1 MTSVNYLLVAVVF
14 IVLLLQIDCNT
25 YAFLQHL
32 PSSPLLLSRTNN
44 IEIERD
50 RIKVYQLGNDYLDR
64 ISESS
69 DDIERDSSESRSNP
83 FANVIHAASSG
94 ITSAAE
100 RGSSDIQSAVSG
112 VGKVTNSAL
121 SGVGKVTKRG
131 TRDIK
136 KTTIRA
142 QKVIKKGA
150 FGLVYTTTTV
160 GKGLSDMHFFDAHS
174 FVVGDN
180 FGKTILNNNFAS
192 PALPKVEAE
201 EIVKWIDSQAKSGT
215 EWIDTKAKSGT
226 EMVSSK
232 ARTLV
237 LNFTGKQ
244 QYKFGDVTKEI
255 IDRITS
261 SEISVQDVILLL
273 KILLALGATIGPIA
287 ELLPFTLLIEA
298 LNISLEQKVGGEIL
312 KVLSK
317 TLDNRIVAAMFSDSD
332 KSLIGDVMKRTVI
345 GGVLSYTGK
354 STYESG
360 DIQRAVE
367 QRHEE
372 DDDVKLEVDINS
384 EFENWDEMFVD
395 NIEAGEDQAKIMDMK
410 IALALEEC
418 EALAQNSREKKGS

>member
-1 MTSVNYLLVAVVF
+1 MMAVF
-14 IVLLLQIDCNT
+14 TLLLLQIDCNT
-25 YAFLQHL
+25 YAFLQHP
-32 PSSPLLLSRTNN
+32 PSSMLLLSPTNN

-50 RIKVYQLGNDYLDR
+50 RIKVYQLGNNYLDS

-69 DDIERDSSESRSNP
+69 DDIEREQQKDSSESRSNP

-100 RGSSDIQSAVSG
+100 RSSSDIQSAVSG

-215 EWIDTKAKSGT
+215 EWIDAQAKSGT

-255 IDRITS
+255 INRITS

-332 KSLIGDVMKRTVI
+332 KSLLGDVMKRTVI

-367 QRHEE
+367 QRQEE
-372 DDDVKLEVDINS
+372 DDDVKLEVDINA
-384 EFENWDEMFVD
+384 EFEKWDMMFVD
-395 NIEAGEDQAKIMDMK
+395 KIEAGEDQAKIMDMK